1 MAGSRIRKRRSFTSM
16 PAFNRA
22 MRTPSLR
29 WRRMSCFMSCKGRFS
44 RIGMRLWPPRPESS
58 SPEMREMHNVHAALL
73 NLAIEGMADY
83 VGDPRALPGGGAG
96 IVRARREYARNLARS
111 GESFALFDTIIY
123 RLYRDPDAPL
133 ESLLNLGF
141 GGSWEQSGYYV
152 GYAMASAIER
162 NAGLEKLQQLVA
174 SPPED
179 FVLEY
184 IAVEKRAGDRNVI
197 RLVGSTAAAVLAAR
211 RSLTAG
217 GAPAP

>member
-1 MAGSRIRKRRSFTSM
+1 
-16 PAFNRA
+16 
-22 MRTPSLR
+22 
-29 WRRMSCFMSCKGRFS
+29 
-44 RIGMRLWPPRPESS
+44 
-58 SPEMREMHNVHAALL
+58 MREMHNVHAALL

-83 VGDPRALPGGGAG
+83 VGDPRALPGSGAG

-123 RLYRDPDAPL
+123 RLCRDPDAPL
-133 ESLLNLGF
+133 ESLLNIGF

-197 RLVGSTAAAVLAAR
+197 RLAGSTAAAVLAAR